1 MASTADPDEDES
13 PWFLAIPAWAAAE
26 PPVLARASY
35 DDQTAHTREALVRA
49 ARQMRL
55 LHAYCPSDDLAHL
68 IRDWLAASEVLE
80 DQIRR
85 HMIRGRQA
93 GIVAVQRRGDA
104 GPDEPSPPQVFQLSP
119 GRRPHG

>member
-1 MASTADPDEDES
+1 MASTADPDEDAS

-26 PPVLARASY
+26 PPVLTRASY

-49 ARQMRL
+49 PRQMRL
-55 LHAYCPSDDLAHL
+55 LPVSCPSDELAHL

-80 DQIRR
+80 DQRR
-85 HMIRGRQA
+85 RPMIRGRQA

-104 GPDEPSPPQVFQLSP
+104 GPDEPSPPQVFPLSP

>member
-1 MASTADPDEDES
+1 MARTVDPDEDAS

-55 LHAYCPSDDLAHL
+55 LHASCPSDELAHL

-85 HMIRGRQA
+85 PMIRGRQA

-119 GRRPHG
+119 GRRPRG